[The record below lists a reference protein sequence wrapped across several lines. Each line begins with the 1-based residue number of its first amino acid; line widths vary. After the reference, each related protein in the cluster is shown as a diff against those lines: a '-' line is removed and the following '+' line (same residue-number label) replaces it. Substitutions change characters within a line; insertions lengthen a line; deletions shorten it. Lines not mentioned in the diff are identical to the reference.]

1 MSPMGSLFAQYI
13 LVIEPARM
21 FDIEISIIVLL
32 IAVMGGV
39 GNVWGP
45 LIGTIILIPLSEYTR
60 VFFGGTG
67 GSVDLIIY
75 GILIMLI
82 CIFRPSGLISFFPKN
97 ILERKKF

>member
-82 CIFRPSGLISFFPKN
+82 IFSAGKN
-97 ILERKKF
+97 LGNF

>member
-1 MSPMGSLFAQYI
+1 MILKQRASLGIPVAKYKIIAFVISAIVMSPMGSLFAQYI
-13 LVIEPARM
+13 LVIEPERM

-60 VFFGGTG
+60 EYFSAVQE
-67 GSVDLIIY
+67 DLL
-75 GILIMLI
+75 IL
-82 CIFRPSGLISFFPKN
+82 
-97 ILERKKF
+97 